1 MTPHDTPRTGSAG
14 SSAASSAQL
23 TTAAIATSGTGGTGR
38 RRGADVESVPG
49 SPFAEAARRVAS
61 GADHHVE
68 ARALVDAMTLD
79 EQLWCLDGDLDF
91 WDGVIDMVAGGYHA
105 HTWPAA
111 ALPRLGIPGIA
122 FADGPRGCV
131 IGPATC
137 FPVSMARGATFD
149 PGLEER
155 IGRAIGEELR
165 AMGATYTGAV
175 CMNLLRHPGWGRAQE
190 TYGEDPHHV
199 GALAAALTRGLQHH
213 VMACMKHFACNSM
226 EEARFR
232 VDVTVD
238 ERALHEV
245 YLPHFR
251 TVADQGVASVMS
263 AYNSVNGEWC
273 GQNSVLL
280 TDVLRAEWGWDGFVT
295 SDFIAGLRD
304 PVLSVTAGLEIEMPF
319 RQQRAQHLPVA
330 VAEGRLDRADV
341 AARVEAT
348 VATLLRFADVFDRAP
363 DRSVL
368 ASPGHR
374 ALARE
379 AAVASMVLL
388 RNEGPL
394 LPVPSDL
401 HSVAVLGRL
410 AAVAN
415 LGDGGSSDVYP
426 PEVSTLLDGIR
437 EAFPAADVVHHAT
450 DALVAEGAD
459 LCVVVVGCTKNDEG
473 EFIDLGTSE
482 AMADMFPAPPAAPD
496 VAAIDVPAAA
506 DGAVDAAVDATPP
519 AAAPS
524 VAAEPVPPPAESFAP
539 GGDRRSLRLSSDD
552 EGLVAAALAAN
563 PRTVV
568 AVMGGSAVVMPWLDR
583 VPVTLL
589 VWYPGMEGG
598 CAFGDVLTGVA
609 EPGGRLP
616 FALPVDEADLVPF
629 DPAADFVVYDL
640 FHGQWKLDRDGVAPH
655 RPFGA
660 GLGYTTWSVD
670 PGSARVVPDG
680 PGVATGRVVV
690 DVANTGDRTGSTVLL
705 CFAGL
710 PGSSVERPRRRLV
723 AFARV
728 TVDPGGRESVELRF
742 DLADLA
748 VRRHGAWYQEPGTY
762 ELSVGT
768 DAGAP
773 VATLTVDVPGPG

>member
-1 MTPHDTPRTGSAG
+1 VTPPD
-14 SSAASSAQL
+14 AAS
-23 TTAAIATSGTGGTGR
+23 TPE
-38 RRGADVESVPG
+38 RGVDESTPAPD
-49 SPFAEAARRVAS
+49 SPFARAARRVAA
-61 GADHHVE
+61 GADHHAE

-91 WDGVIDMVAGGYHA
+91 WDGVIDMVAGGYHT

-111 ALPRLGIPGIA
+111 AVPRLGIPGIA

-131 IGPATC
+131 IGAATC

-155 IGRAIGEELR
+155 IGRAIGAELR
-165 AMGATYTGAV
+165 TMGATYTGAV

-199 GALAAALTRGLQHH
+199 GAMAAALARGLQDH

-232 VDVTVD
+232 IDVTVD

-251 TVADQGVASVMS
+251 TVADGGVASVMS

-273 GQNSVLL
+273 GQNSELL
-280 TDVLRAEWGWDGFVT
+280 TAVLRTEWGWDGFVT

-319 RQQRAQHLPVA
+319 RQQRAHHLPDA
-330 VAEGRLDRADV
+330 VADGRLERSDI

-348 VATLLRFADVFDRAP
+348 VATLLRFAYVFDHTP

-379 AAVASMVLL
+379 AAAASMVLL
-388 RNEGPL
+388 RNEGGL

-401 HSVAVLGRL
+401 GTVAVLGRL

-426 PEVSTLLDGIR
+426 PEVSTLLDGVR
-437 EAFPAADVVHHAT
+437 DAFPSAAVVHHAT

-482 AMADMFPAPPAAPD
+482 AMADMFPPPPEAPAAP
-496 VAAIDVPAAA
+496 AAPAPS
-506 DGAVDAAVDATPP
+506 TPP
-519 AAAPS
+519 DVVTGTAPTDPPAPS
-524 VAAEPVPPPAESFAP
+524 TPPDVVTGTAPTDPPAPDPPAPDPGGSFAP
-539 GGDRRSLRLSSDD
+539 GGDRRTLRLSSDD

-583 VPVTLL
+583 VPATLL

-598 CAFGDVLTGVA
+598 RAFGDVLTGVV

-629 DPAADFVVYDL
+629 DPDAGSVVYDL
-640 FHGQWKLDRDGVAPH
+640 FHGQWKLDRDGVVPH
-655 RPFGA
+655 RHLGA
-660 GLGYTTWSVD
+660 GLGYTSWSVD
-670 PGSARVVPDG
+670 GTSARVQPDG
-680 PGVATGRVVV
+680 PGRGVTTGRVTV
-690 DVANTGDRTGSTVLL
+690 DVANTGDRAGSTVVL

-710 PGSSVERPRRRLV
+710 PGSSVDRPFRRLV

-728 TVDPGGRESVELRF
+728 TLDPGARERVDLSY

-748 VRRHGAWYQEPGTY
+748 VRREGAWCQEPGRY
-762 ELSVGT
+762 ELTVGT
-768 DAGAP
+768 DAGTP
-773 VATLTVDVPGPG
+773 VTTLTVDLPGPG

>member
-1 MTPHDTPRTGSAG
+1 VTTPGGDPTVGAATTGPS
-14 SSAASSAQL
+14 
-23 TTAAIATSGTGGTGR
+23 TSGGTPVT
-38 RRGADVESVPG
+38 A
-49 SPFAEAARRVAS
+49 SPFAEAARRVAD
-61 GADHHVE
+61 GADHHAE
-68 ARALVDAMTLD
+68 ARTLVDAMTLD
-79 EQLWCLDGDLDF
+79 EQLWCLDGDLPF
-91 WDGVIDMVAGGYHA
+91 WDGVVDMVAGGYHA
-105 HTWPAA
+105 HPWPAA
-111 ALPRLGIPGIA
+111 AVPRLGIPGIA

-131 IGPATC
+131 IGAATC

-155 IGRAIGEELR
+155 IGRAVGAELR

-199 GALAAALTRGLQHH
+199 GALAAAFTRGLQGH

-226 EEARFR
+226 EEARFQ

-238 ERALHEV
+238 DRALHEV

-273 GQNSVLL
+273 GQNAVLL
-280 TDVLRAEWGWDGFVT
+280 TDVLRTEWGWDGFVT

-304 PVLSVTAGLEIEMPF
+304 PVRSVTAGLEIEMPF
-319 RQQRAQHLPVA
+319 RQQRAQHLPA
-330 VAEGRLDRADV
+330 ALADGQLDRADV
-341 AARVEAT
+341 VDRVEAT
-348 VATLLRFADVFDRAP
+348 VATLLRFAPVFDYAP
-363 DRSVL
+363 DRSVV
-368 ASPGHR
+368 ASAEHR

-379 AAVASMVLL
+379 AAGASMVLL
-388 RNEGPL
+388 RNEGSL
-394 LPVPSDL
+394 LPVRPDL
-401 HSVAVLGRL
+401 GRVAVLGRL

-415 LGDGGSSDVYP
+415 LGDGGSSDVHP
-426 PEVSTLLDGIR
+426 PEVVTLLDGIR
-437 EAFPAADVVHHAT
+437 SAFPAADVVHHAT

-459 LCVVVVGCTKNDEG
+459 LCVVVVGCTRNDEG

-482 AMADMFPAPPAAPD
+482 AMADMFPPPPGDPTAPPTTATRARPPGPVTDTPPPDASAPD
-496 VAAIDVPAAA
+496 
-506 DGAVDAAVDATPP
+506 TPP
-519 AAAPS
+519 PDAP
-524 VAAEPVPPPAESFAP
+524 VGPPPSAASGPPASPSAGSFAP
-539 GGDRRSLRLSSDD
+539 GGDRRTLRLSSDD
-552 EGLVAAALAAN
+552 EGLVDAALAAN

-583 VPVTLL
+583 VPATLL

-598 CAFGDVLTGVA
+598 RAVGDVLTGAV

-616 FALPVDEADLVPF
+616 FALPVAEADLVPF
-629 DPAADFVVYDL
+629 DPAARSVVYDL
-640 FHGQWKLDRDGVAPH
+640 FHGQWKLDRDGVRAH

-660 GLGYTTWSVD
+660 GLGYTTWSLD
-670 PGSARVVPDG
+670 GATAAVVPDVDG
-680 PGVATGRVVV
+680 TTGRVEV
-690 DVANTGDRTGSTVLL
+690 DVANTGHRAGSTVVL

-710 PGSSVERPRRRLV
+710 PGSSVERPDRRLV

-728 TVDPGGRESVELRF
+728 TLDAGARQRVGLAYDM
-742 DLADLA
+742 ADLA
-748 VRRHGAWYQEPGTY
+748 VRRDGTWFQEAGTY
-762 ELSVGT
+762 ELTIGT

-773 VATLTVDVPGPG
+773 VAALTVDLPGTG